1 MTFHSSGSRYLTQA
15 EKGRKERR
23 NCFYVSYVLIMLIR
37 SSYSPR
43 EAKYTRCRAS
53 SILNPAPFITSV
65 ASTTGCSSGIDSQDP
80 GLTDGHSR
88 NMANKITLH
97 KTNNDFDNM
106 LYLKLI
112 RPLYLMTNYLVL
124 CLLVLYLPIYTQ
136 AKTTCFKNTRDFLN
150 FFLLSQK
157 YFSTSSAKRHSL
169 RSYHPCTFST
179 KSNYKTHFRPT
190 TTTPTTF

>member
-15 EKGRKERR
+15 EKGRKKRK

-65 ASTTGCSSGIDSQDP
+65 ASTTGCSSGTDSQDP

-124 CLLVLYLPIYTQ
+124 CLLVLYLPIYILTLLVL
-136 AKTTCFKNTRDFLN
+136 KILEIFK

-169 RSYHPCTFST
+169 RSYHPCIFST
-179 KSNYKTHFRPT
+179 KSNLQTHFRPT